1 MQLSAGKLWGMRRM
15 ADDNGLFKMTA
26 VDQRPPIKGP
36 IAKHHGVAEA
46 PWQEVA
52 DFKTLLIETLQ
63 GQSSAM
69 LLDPH
74 FAIPRGIGKLSPA
87 KGLIV
92 TLEDS
97 VFEETPDG
105 RLSREINDWSVAK
118 IKRMGGDA
126 VKVLAWYRP
135 DAPEHNRQK
144 QKDFTKRI
152 GEACARHDIPFL
164 FELLVYPLKSDA
176 HQTTD
181 YVEMTGKRTDHV
193 LQSVA
198 DFAAPEFGIDVF
210 KLESPV
216 AAKDVP
222 KGKDA
227 QVQAAFD
234 EMGRL
239 AGRPWVMLSAGAGK
253 AEFRNILNH
262 AYRAGASGYLAGRAI
277 WLEPFGLYP
286 DWSGMRKGLETGSV
300 DYMRDLNA
308 LGQACGVRAGWSTVR
323 AGGPEFPAQLWR
335 FRLMPASG
343 SVEQQAVD
351 DARRVSGIEA
361 RGNDHGFALP
371 RHGAGDGRDQHGMGD
386 HQLVAGAIEFLDGE
400 DQFGRNDIR
409 VGAVDDRVEEWGR
422 LDIGAA
428 KGQLCGLQRA
438 AEFAGIDC
446 TDRHRAG
453 GKPHAD
459 ASGFLNASVGQALA
473 ALAVAE
479 IGSERFSARGAGIAE
494 QNGVS
499 ALRQTGPGSL
509 GGSTLCDRGNG
520 KQRHREDEGRWP
532 TSQVQVHDCNL
543 VFLPGDVRGHVDV
556 R

>member
-1 MQLSAGKLWGMRRM
+1 M
-15 ADDNGLFKMTA
+15 AA
-26 VDQRPPIKGP
+26 
-36 IAKHHGVAEA
+36 
-46 PWQEVA
+46 
-52 DFKTLLIETLQ
+52 FKTLLIETLQ

-74 FAIPRGIGKLSPA
+74 FAIPRGLEKLSPA

-105 RLSREINDWSVAK
+105 RLSSEIDDWSVAK

-152 GEACARHDIPFL
+152 GEACARYDIPFL

-198 DFAAPEFGIDVF
+198 DFSAPEFGIDVF

-222 KGKDA
+222 EGGDA
-227 QVQAAFD
+227 DVQAAFD

-253 AEFRNILNH
+253 AEFRNILAH

-286 DWSGMRKGLETGSV
+286 DWDAMRQGLETGSV

-308 LGQACGVRAGWSTVR
+308 LTDQAATRWDKHPVF
-323 AGGPEFPAQLWR
+323 GPEGALFAPADQS
-335 FRLMPASG
+335 FRHSY
-343 SVEQQAVD
+343 SD
-351 DARRVSGIEA
+351 
-361 RGNDHGFALP
+361 
-371 RHGAGDGRDQHGMGD
+371 
-386 HQLVAGAIEFLDGE
+386 
-400 DQFGRNDIR
+400 FG
-409 VGAVDDRVEEWGR
+409 
-422 LDIGAA
+422 
-428 KGQLCGLQRA
+428 
-438 AEFAGIDC
+438 
-446 TDRHRAG
+446 
-453 GKPHAD
+453 
-459 ASGFLNASVGQALA
+459 
-473 ALAVAE
+473 
-479 IGSERFSARGAGIAE
+479 
-494 QNGVS
+494 
-499 ALRQTGPGSL
+499 
-509 GGSTLCDRGNG
+509 
-520 KQRHREDEGRWP
+520 
-532 TSQVQVHDCNL
+532 
-543 VFLPGDVRGHVDV
+543 
-556 R
+556 